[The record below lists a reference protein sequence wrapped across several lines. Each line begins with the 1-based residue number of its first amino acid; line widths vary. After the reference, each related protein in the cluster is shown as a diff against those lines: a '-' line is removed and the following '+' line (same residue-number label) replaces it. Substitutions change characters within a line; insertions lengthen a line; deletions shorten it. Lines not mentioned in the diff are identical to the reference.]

1 MRYAVFF
8 ERPAVDAAPR
18 APGASVRYGWLTPDR
33 QTQVR
38 GVLLGL
44 TLFFGLTVWIWH
56 SLGADSPNSGVFVR
70 KLRIVGIMTWL
81 YALVQLL
88 DIRFWRSATARKR
101 REAMGIPDSIIA
113 WLFGQMLAWFGIIY
127 YAFTEDARWYLAGLV
142 VLVVTFIV
150 FPVRQSEP

>member
-1 MRYAVFF
+1 MFF
-8 ERPAVDAAPR
+8 ERPAADAESR
-18 APGASVRYGWLTPDR
+18 AAGASVRYGWLTPDR
-33 QTQVR
+33 QTPVR

-44 TLFFGLTVWIWH
+44 TLFFGLTVWVWH
-56 SLGADSPNSGVFVR
+56 SLDAAAPNPGVFVR

-101 REAMGIPDSIIA
+101 REAMGIPDSLIA

-127 YAFTEDARWYLAGLV
+127 YGFTEDARWYLAGLV

-150 FPVRQSEP
+150 FPVRQAKS

>member
-1 MRYAVFF
+1 MFF
-8 ERPAVDAAPR
+8 DPPAADVESRAA
-18 APGASVRYGWLTPDR
+18 GASVRYGWLTPER

-56 SLGADSPNSGVFVR
+56 SLGASSPDSGVLVR

-81 YALVQLL
+81 YAFVQLV
-88 DIRFWRSATARKR
+88 DIRFWRSAAARKR
-101 REAMGIPDSIIA
+101 REAMGIPDSLIA

-142 VLVVTFIV
+142 VLVVTFVV
-150 FPVRQSEP
+150 FPVRRADS

>member
-1 MRYAVFF
+1 MLFD
-8 ERPAVDAAPR
+8 RPADGETRSAATTE
-18 APGASVRYGWLTPDR
+18 RYGWLTPDR

-56 SLGADSPNSGVFVR
+56 SFGAAAPNPAPFVR
-70 KLRIVGIMTWL
+70 KLRVVGIMTWL

-88 DIRFWRSATARKR
+88 DIRFWRSVTARKR
-101 REAMGIPDSIIA
+101 REAMGIPDSLIA

-127 YAFTEDARWYLAGLV
+127 YVFTEDVRWYLAGLV
-142 VLVVTFIV
+142 VLVVTFVV
-150 FPVRQSEP
+150 FPVRRADG

>member
-1 MRYAVFF
+1 MFF
-8 ERPAVDAAPR
+8 ERPAADAESR
-18 APGASVRYGWLTPDR
+18 AAGASVRYGWLTPDR

-44 TLFFGLTVWIWH
+44 TLFFGLTVWVWH
-56 SLGADSPNSGVFVR
+56 SLDAAAPNPGVFVR

-101 REAMGIPDSIIA
+101 REAMGIPDSLIA

-127 YAFTEDARWYLAGLV
+127 YGFTEDARWYLAGLV

-150 FPVRQSEP
+150 FPVRQSES

>member
-1 MRYAVFF
+1 MFF
-8 ERPAVDAAPR
+8 DRPAADAESR
-18 APGASVRYGWLTPDR
+18 AAGASVRYGWLTPDR

-44 TLFFGLTVWIWH
+44 TLFFGLTVWVWH
-56 SLGADSPNSGVFVR
+56 SLDAAAPNPGVFVR

-101 REAMGIPDSIIA
+101 REAMGIPDSLIA

-127 YAFTEDARWYLAGLV
+127 YGFTEDARWYLAGLM

-150 FPVRQSEP
+150 FPVRQSKS

>member
-1 MRYAVFF
+1 MLF
-8 ERPAVDAAPR
+8 ERPAADAESR
-18 APGASVRYGWLTPDR
+18 AAGASVRYGWLTPDR

-56 SLGADSPNSGVFVR
+56 SLDAAAPNPGVFVR

-101 REAMGIPDSIIA
+101 REAMGIPDSLIA

-127 YAFTEDARWYLAGLV
+127 YGFTEDARWYLAGLV

-150 FPVRQSEP
+150 FPVRRSQS

>member
-1 MRYAVFF
+1 MLFDRQ
-8 ERPAVDAAPR
+8 AVDVEARAA
-18 APGASVRYGWLTPDR
+18 GATVRYGWLTPER

-56 SLGADSPNSGVFVR
+56 SLGANAPNPGVFVR

-88 DIRFWRSATARKR
+88 DIRFWRSATARRR
-101 REAMGIPDSIIA
+101 REAMGIPDSLIA

-127 YAFTEDARWYLAGLV
+127 YGFTEDARWYLAGLV
-142 VLVVTFIV
+142 VLLVTFVV
-150 FPVRQSEP
+150 FPVRHAKL

>member
-1 MRYAVFF
+1 MFF
-8 ERPAVDAAPR
+8 ERPAADAAPR
-18 APGASVRYGWLTPDR
+18 ATGASTRYGWLTPDR

-56 SLGADSPNSGVFVR
+56 SLGAAAPNPGAFVR

-101 REAMGIPDSIIA
+101 REAMGIPDSLIA

-127 YAFTEDARWYLAGLV
+127 YGFTEDARWYLAGLV

-150 FPVRQSEP
+150 FPVRQSES

>member
-1 MRYAVFF
+1 MFF
-8 ERPAVDAAPR
+8 DRPAADAESR
-18 APGASVRYGWLTPDR
+18 AAAASVRYGWLTPDR

-56 SLGADSPNSGVFVR
+56 SLGAAAPNPGVFVR
-70 KLRIVGIMTWL
+70 KLRIVGIMTWV

-101 REAMGIPDSIIA
+101 REAMGIPDSLIA

-127 YAFTEDARWYLAGLV
+127 YGFTEDARWYLAGLV

-150 FPVRQSEP
+150 FPVRRSHT

>member
-1 MRYAVFF
+1 MFF
-8 ERPAVDAAPR
+8 DPPAADVESRAA
-18 APGASVRYGWLTPDR
+18 GASVRYGWLTPER

-56 SLGADSPNSGVFVR
+56 SLGASSPDSGVLVR

-88 DIRFWRSATARKR
+88 DIRFWRSAAARKR
-101 REAMGIPDSIIA
+101 REAMGIPDSLIA

-142 VLVVTFIV
+142 VLVVTFVV
-150 FPVRQSEP
+150 FPVRQAEH

>member
-1 MRYAVFF
+1 MFF
-8 ERPAVDAAPR
+8 DRSAADAESR
-18 APGASVRYGWLTPDR
+18 AAGASVRYGWLTPDR

-44 TLFFGLTVWIWH
+44 TLFFGLTVWVWH
-56 SLGADSPNSGVFVR
+56 SLDAAAPNPGVFVR

-101 REAMGIPDSIIA
+101 REAMGIPDSLIA

-127 YAFTEDARWYLAGLV
+127 YGFTEDARWYLAGLV

-150 FPVRQSEP
+150 FPVRQSKS

>member
-1 MRYAVFF
+1 MFF
-8 ERPAVDAAPR
+8 ERPAADAESR
-18 APGASVRYGWLTPDR
+18 AAGASVRYGWLTPDR

-56 SLGADSPNSGVFVR
+56 SLGAAAPNPGVFVR

-101 REAMGIPDSIIA
+101 REAMGIPDSLIA

-127 YAFTEDARWYLAGLV
+127 YGFTEDARWYLAGLM

-150 FPVRQSEP
+150 FPVRQSES

>member
-1 MRYAVFF
+1 MFF
-8 ERPAVDAAPR
+8 DPPAADVESRAA
-18 APGASVRYGWLTPDR
+18 GASVRYGWLTPER

-56 SLGADSPNSGVFVR
+56 SLGASSPDSGVLVR

-88 DIRFWRSATARKR
+88 DIRFWRSAAARKR
-101 REAMGIPDSIIA
+101 REAMGIPDSLIA

-127 YAFTEDARWYLAGLV
+127 YAFTEDPRWYLAGLV
-142 VLVVTFIV
+142 VLVVTFVV
-150 FPVRQSEP
+150 FPVRQAEH

>member
-1 MRYAVFF
+1 MVLDRQV
-8 ERPAVDAAPR
+8 VDVEARAA
-18 APGASVRYGWLTPDR
+18 GATVRYGWLTPER

-56 SLGADSPNSGVFVR
+56 SLGADVPNPGVFVH

-88 DIRFWRSATARKR
+88 DIRFWRSATARRR
-101 REAMGIPDSIIA
+101 REAMGIPDSLIA

-127 YAFTEDARWYLAGLV
+127 YGFTEDARWYLAGLV
-142 VLVVTFIV
+142 VLLVTFVV
-150 FPVRQSEP
+150 FPVRHSKL